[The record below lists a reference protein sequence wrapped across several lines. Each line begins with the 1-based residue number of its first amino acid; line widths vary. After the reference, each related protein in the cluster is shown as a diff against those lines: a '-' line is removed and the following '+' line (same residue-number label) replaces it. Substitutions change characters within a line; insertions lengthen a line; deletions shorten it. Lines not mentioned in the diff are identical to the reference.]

1 MDNTDYYQNKICNA
15 TGANSGIGYAL
26 SEVFLERGATVCMA
40 RGDQEK
46 VAAAFGQLTAFG
58 DRVRTLIVD
67 VTERQQVPVTVE
79 RAAAGAGRLGIFRT
93 EGRFTWFLPNGVE
106 VS

>member
-1 MDNTDYYQNKICNA
+1 MDNTDYYQNKNCNV

-26 SEVFLERGATVCMA
+26 SEVLLERGATVCMA

-46 VAAAFGQLTAFG
+46 VAAASGQLTAFG
-58 DRVRTLIVD
+58 DRVRTLIID
-67 VTERQQVPVTVE
+67 VTERQQVPVAVK
-79 RAAAGAGRLGIFRT
+79 RAAAGAGRLDIFRT
-93 EGRFTWFLPNGVE
+93 EGRFTWSLPNGVE